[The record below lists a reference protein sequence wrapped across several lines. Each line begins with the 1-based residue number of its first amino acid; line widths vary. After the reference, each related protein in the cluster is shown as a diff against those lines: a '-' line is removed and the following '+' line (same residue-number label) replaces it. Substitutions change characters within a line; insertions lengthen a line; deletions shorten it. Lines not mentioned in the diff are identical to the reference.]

1 MLIPVNKMALTAIHL
16 IAPAVRIGCAKIA
29 THGMGCNWN
38 HMHLLPID
46 YGKLQYMVLEKF

>member
-29 THGMGCNWN
+29 THRMGCNWN
-38 HMHLLPID
+38 YMHLLPMD